1 MLIGPFFYIRGK
13 LIFNACPLAEG
24 QERRPFQVLCKL
36 KKTDIRCV
44 VSYSEQSRFFEVL
57 PLLVL

>member
-1 MLIGPFFYIRGK
+1 MTKDEDYTLV
-13 LIFNACPLAEG
+13 
-24 QERRPFQVLCKL
+24 ERNMRKERPFQVLCKL

-44 VSYSEQSRFFEVL
+44 VSYSGQSRFFEVL